1 MRLSRKACGKVSNKT
16 RSKAR
21 SLISRRTH
29 RVQRGKIRK
38 HKIRKQTVR
47 RRKIHKSDRKT
58 R

>member
-1 MRLSRKACGKVSNKT
+1 MRLSRKACGKVRNKT

-29 RVQRGKIRK
+29 RVQKDKIRK
-38 HKIRKQTVR
+38 HKIRQPKVR
-47 RRKIHKSDRKT
+47 RHKIHKSDRKT